1 MLKGMRNVVVLA
13 AAGLG
18 LSGCHLWHRAY
29 HACTENSDIYQKAT
43 SLPPLRVPVGI
54 EPPDTKSALQIPA
67 LNEPALPPRGPKDP
81 CLDESPKFTEPRGPR
96 PPPAA

>member
-13 AAGLG
+13 AAGLS
-18 LSGCHLWHRAY
+18 LSGCHLWHSGF
-29 HACTENSDIYQKAT
+29 HSCESSDVYLKAT
-43 SLPPLRVPVGI
+43 SLPPLRVPVGV

-67 LNEPALPPRGPKDP
+67 LNAPALPPRGPTDP

>member
-18 LSGCHLWHRAY
+18 LSGCHLLHSTY
-29 HACTENSDIYQKAT
+29 HSCTETSDFYLKAT

-54 EPPDTKSALQIPA
+54 EPPDTKSSMQIPV
-67 LNEPALPPRGPKDP
+67 LNEPPLPPRGPKDP
-81 CLDESPKFTEPRGPR
+81 CLDESPKFTEPKGPR
-96 PPPAA
+96 PLPAA